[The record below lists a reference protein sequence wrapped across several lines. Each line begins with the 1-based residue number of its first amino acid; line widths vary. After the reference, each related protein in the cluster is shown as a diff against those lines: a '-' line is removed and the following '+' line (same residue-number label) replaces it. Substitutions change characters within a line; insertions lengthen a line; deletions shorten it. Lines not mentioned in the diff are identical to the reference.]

1 MPRTSIAT
9 ILISLNSIA
18 AAPILAMTVAFL
30 APIAPAAAN
39 TVARADAQCRLTD
52 NGAVVFDG
60 DCTVKQKSDVDST
73 GFVVKLEN
81 GDTYR
86 FLGANNQSLRLSSG
100 DGNRSNVLYEDK
112 GPRGVFT
119 WNDGQRTRRLT
130 VKTEAGGGGGNSSA
144 YPSSSPY
151 SSSSPSSSGM
161 QTPAP
166 ANETARINARIEAWG
181 RNCKN
186 AIMEKYGSS
195 RMSMADIDV
204 SLGAT
209 LKQSIDAGQ
218 ITLADINNRGL
229 SYNFTAR
236 HAKGKDPIGTC
247 DTNGQGIVTN
257 LKAGNR

>member
-1 MPRTSIAT
+1 MAI
-9 ILISLNSIA
+9 ILNRLNSIA
-18 AAPILAMTVAFL
+18 VAPIMAMTVVIF
-30 APIAPAAAN
+30 APIAPATAN

-60 DCTVKQKSDVDST
+60 DCSVKQKSDFGST

-100 DGNRSNVLYEDK
+100 NGNSSNVLYEDK

-119 WNDGQRTRRLT
+119 WNDGQRTRRLM
-130 VKTEAGGGGGNSSA
+130 VKTDSGAGNSS
-144 YPSSSPY
+144 SSSY
-151 SSSSPSSSGM
+151 SSSSAG
-161 QTPAP
+161 TAVPA
-166 ANETARINARIEAWG
+166 ANEDAKINARIEAWG

-186 AIMEKYGSS
+186 AIIEKYGSS
-195 RMSMADIDV
+195 RMTMADVDV
-204 SLGAT
+204 TLGAT

-218 ITLADINNRGL
+218 ITLADVNKRGL

-247 DTNGQGIVTN
+247 DTNGQGMVTN
-257 LKAGNR
+257 LNAGNR

>member
-1 MPRTSIAT
+1 MTPILRSFDSIAVT
-9 ILISLNSIA
+9 
-18 AAPILAMTVAFL
+18 PILALTMAIL
-30 APIAPAAAN
+30 APIAPSAAN
-39 TVARADAQCRLTD
+39 TVARADAQCRLTE

-60 DCTVKQKSDVDST
+60 DCSVRQKQDFGSN
-73 GFVVKLEN
+73 GFVVKLVN
-81 GDTYR
+81 GNTYR
-86 FLGANNQSLRLSSG
+86 FIGANNQSLRLDSG
-100 DGNRSNVLYEDK
+100 NGSGSNVLYEDK

-151 SSSSPSSSGM
+151 SSSSPSGGGVQM
-161 QTPAP
+161 PAP

-236 HAKGKDPIGTC
+236 HAKGKDPIGSC
-247 DTNGQGIVTN
+247 DTNGQGLVTN
-257 LKAGNR
+257 LKSTNR